1 MLKIIT
7 VCGLG
12 VGSSLIMKMTAQSA
26 MDQLGV
32 KCQIEHWDMGTVNSK
47 PCDVIVTSN
56 EFRKN
61 FEGQDNV
68 VYVDNFVDVNE
79 MRRKL
84 DAYLTEHNLT

>member
-12 VGSSLIMKMTAQSA
+12 VGSSLIMKMTAQ
-26 MDQLGV
+26 
-32 KCQIEHWDMGTVNSK
+32 

-68 VYVDNFVDVNE
+68 VYVNNFVDVNE
-79 MRRKL
+79 MKEKL
-84 DAYLTEHNLT
+84 DAYLTEHNLK